1 MARLQFRVLYRQFL
15 LRIVDLELIAPQ
27 GDIKKLL
34 GQFVALL
41 AVVSV
46 WVLAPLVGIA
56 GAAASSMPPELSLVV
71 AWGVEHFLI
80 STTMLVVGLFAVLSW
95 ESMFPDRRDVLVL
108 APLPVRART
117 LFLAKVTAVA
127 TALSLTVL
135 ALNFFP
141 SLAAPYGFAS
151 APTLPPPVYDPAIA
165 PVSAANLKA
174 VLDRD
179 LIPAR
184 TANGALAPD
193 SHAGVA
199 IGVLDHG
206 DRQVFAY
213 GSAQPDSIFEI
224 GSITKTFTGLVLARM
239 VEEGRV
245 RLDEPVREL
254 LPPGIVAKP
263 PGQEI
268 TLLDLATHHS
278 GLPQIPDNLKA
289 NEDYGVEKLYAYI
302 GKRGVGKPATAD
314 FLYSNLG
321 FGLLGQALANRAGMT
336 YRFLVQEEVTGPLGM
351 SDTVVY
357 LSEEKLSR
365 VIRGYDNSRHR
376 PRAWDQP
383 GLAGAGALHS
393 TAGDM
398 LTYLDAQLHP
408 GKFETL
414 SAAIAQSDQIHA
426 DAGPSGRIALAWA
439 YNADLGFY
447 WHNGATSGFSS
458 FAFFY
463 PRGDA
468 AGVVLFNATPSL
480 FSFADQLGAHIGQR
494 LAGAPAVSLASP
506 VVSGKDSL
514 LNDARCFAAFWIAM
528 FAGGVF
534 IFCCM
539 LSVQGLAQLLPRQWY
554 LRLSAGLQ
562 MTCFCLLLTVYFL
575 QPGFSSMESLAANQK
590 LLFWLPSYWFF
601 GLFQVLNGPMP
612 AMLDV
617 LARRAW
623 MGLSLAGGGA
633 VFAYLIC
640 YFRTLRK
647 IAEQPDILPGR
658 GRVRLFFQSGLPRFG
673 GSLTTAVVQFS
684 IRTLLRSR
692 QHRVILSFYLG
703 LAFGLAIF
711 FAKSPAAEDQLAGS
725 DPWHQVNAAMLVAS
739 IVMMGAAVLGARV
752 VFSLPLD
759 LRANWIFRVTPIAG
773 SSDCMVASRRALY
786 LLSVIPVW
794 TASAAVFL
802 WMWPWRPAVGHL
814 AVLGLLGAIVAE
826 LCLRNFHKI
835 PFTCSYL
842 PGRSYAHM
850 VILGLIG
857 VLLVIAR
864 GADVERHALGSSTDN
879 PAGLIAMLGLLG
891 ILAAWAR
898 WRTSEMAKSPEGMLQ
913 FEEAEVPAVM
923 SLGLNRD
930 GSSPVQ
936 NRG

>member
-1 MARLQFRVLYRQFL
+1 MRNAMAGLQFRVLYRQFL

-34 GQFVALL
+34 GQFIALL
-41 AVVSV
+41 TIVSV

-56 GAAASSMPPELSLVV
+56 GTAAASMPPELALVLG
-71 AWGVEHFLI
+71 WGVEHFLI

-117 LFLAKVTAVA
+117 LFLAKVAAVA
-127 TALSLTVL
+127 TALGLTVL

-141 SLAAPYGFAS
+141 SLAAPYAFAS
-151 APTLPPPVYDPAIA
+151 APTLPPPAYDPAMA
-165 PVSAANLKA
+165 PVSGANLKA

-179 LIPAR
+179 LIPAKAG
-184 TANGALAPD
+184 TGALAPET
-193 SHAGVA
+193 HAGVA

-206 DRQVFAY
+206 DRRVFAY
-213 GSAQPDSIFEI
+213 GAAEPDSIFEI

-254 LPPGIVAKP
+254 LPPEIVAKP
-263 PGQEI
+263 QGQEI
-268 TLLDLATHHS
+268 ALLDLATHHS
-278 GLPQIPDNLKA
+278 GLPQIPDNLRA
-289 NEDYGVEKLYAYI
+289 NEDYGVERLYAYI
-302 GKRGVGKPATAD
+302 GKRGVGKPAHAN

-321 FGLLGQALANRAGMT
+321 FGLLGQALANRAGIA

-357 LSEEKLSR
+357 LSEDKQTR
-365 VIRGYDNSRHR
+365 VIRGYDNSRR
-376 PRAWDQP
+376 SPLPRDQS

-414 SAAIAQSDQIHA
+414 SAAIVQSHQIHA
-426 DAGPSGRIALAWA
+426 DAGTSGRIAVAWA

-447 WHNGATSGFSS
+447 WHNGATSGYSS
-458 FAFFY
+458 YAFFY
-463 PRGDA
+463 PKGDC
-468 AGVVLFNATPSL
+468 AGVVLVNRPPGL

-494 LAGAPAVSLASP
+494 LSGVPAVSLASP
-506 VVSGKDSL
+506 VVVSRKDSL
-514 LNDARCFAAFWIAM
+514 LNDARSFAAFWIAM

-539 LSVQGLAQLLPRQWY
+539 LSAQGLAQLLPRQWF
-554 LRLSAGLQ
+554 LRLSAVLQ

-575 QPGFSSMESLAANQK
+575 QPGFSSLESLVANQK

-601 GLFQVLNGPMP
+601 GLFQELNGPTP
-612 AMLDV
+612 AALEDM
-617 LARRAW
+617 ARRAW
-623 MGLSLAGGGA
+623 MGLGLAGCGA
-633 VFAYLIC
+633 ALAYLIC
-640 YFRTLRK
+640 YLRTLRK

-658 GRVRLFFQSGLPRFG
+658 SRVHWLPRFG
-673 GSLTTAVVQFS
+673 GALATAVVQFS

-711 FAKSPAAEDQLAGS
+711 FAKSPDVQEGVSGS
-725 DPWHQVNAAMLVAS
+725 DPWHQVNAPMLVAS

-759 LRANWIFRVTPIAG
+759 LRANWIFRVTPIG
-773 SSDCMVASRRALY
+773 GGPECMVASRRALY
-786 LLSVIPVW
+786 ALAIVPTW
-794 TASAAVFL
+794 SALAAAFL
-802 WMWPWRPAVGHL
+802 WLWPWRAAAGHL
-814 AVLGLLGAIVAE
+814 AVLGLLGATLAE
-826 LCLRNFHKI
+826 LCLYNFHKI

-864 GADVERHALGSSTDN
+864 GADVERRALDN

-891 ILAAWAR
+891 ILAGWAR
-898 WRTSEMAKSPEGMLQ
+898 WRTSEMAKSPEGTLQ
-913 FEEAEVPAVM
+913 FEEAPVPAILA
-923 SLGLNRD
+923 LGLKRD
-930 GSSPVQ
+930 GAA
-936 NRG
+936 